1 MSGLS
6 KMSNTAEIIASE
18 LSLSDQ
24 LDDLDPKLLKVIKLT
39 TSHLASKRPTAREV
53 LLILNED
60 YKSIIE
66 NKFNIFDFY
75 DNFNFITYP
84 DLTHLIKGIPNSHLF
99 LLWKLSGGDLDSE
112 LEKSNFVDK
121 EPPITRI
128 ELVLDLNQTKTS
140 NHKECDFFNKKV
152 RLKYS
157 ISF

>member
-24 LDDLDPKLLKVIKLT
+24 LDDLDPKLLKVMKLT

-75 DNFNFITYP
+75 DNFNFTTYP
-84 DLTHLIKGIPNSHLF
+84 DLTHLIKVKNNRE
-99 LLWKLSGGDLDSE
+99 SE
-112 LEKSNFVDK
+112 REMKILREFR
-121 EPPITRI
+121 TRI
-128 ELVLDLNQTKTS
+128 YFYYGNCREETWTGMPRQTEI
-140 NHKECDFFNKKV
+140 N
-152 RLKYS
+152 
-157 ISF
+157 